1 MTDILMLFLPLYLS
15 GNDDWTKD
23 IFKRIGGNRYDYI
36 DEEREGNLSN
46 TKRRYSDMPSISVI
60 TKSIQTIH
68 IIIK

>member
-1 MTDILMLFLPLYLS
+1 MTDELMLFLPLYLS

-46 TKRRYSDMPSISVI
+46 TKRRYSDMPSI
-60 TKSIQTIH
+60 
-68 IIIK
+68 

>member
-1 MTDILMLFLPLYLS
+1 MLQILMTDILMLFLPLYLS

-46 TKRRYSDMPSISVI
+46 TKRRYSDMPSI
-60 TKSIQTIH
+60 
-68 IIIK
+68 